1 MTEPIRVLIADDH
14 PLFRDGLTALLTDGP
29 DTELA
34 GAATS
39 GTEAVELARE
49 TQPNVV
55 VMDLHMPGL
64 NGIEATRRIVADSP
78 HITVLVLTMFDDDDS
93 IFSALRA
100 GARGYLLKGADQ
112 EQIRAAIQAAANG
125 EIIFGTQLAARMLA
139 YFTAPTA
146 PPPVFP
152 QLTDREREVLDLVA
166 QGRANPAIAA
176 KLGLS
181 QKTVRNHVSNIL
193 TKLQVADRAQAI
205 VQARDAGLG
214 HQSRVLGTSAGRIAT
229 RPAGIS
235 RLRRDP
241 CLMTTGHL
249 LPDAGITTRK
259 PAPPHPCAGP
269 GTWFPALIQAGSMA
283 RHS

>member
-49 TQPNVV
+49 TQPDVV

-64 NGIEATRRIVADSP
+64 NGVEATRRIVADSP

-139 YFTAPTA
+139 YFTRRRRPGAGVPA
-146 PPPVFP
+146 A
-152 QLTDREREVLDLVA
+152 DRPGARGARPGRPGPGQPGHRGPAGAEPEDGAESRLEHLDQA
-166 QGRANPAIAA
+166 AGRRPGPGHRAGQGR
-176 KLGLS
+176 
-181 QKTVRNHVSNIL
+181 
-193 TKLQVADRAQAI
+193 
-205 VQARDAGLG
+205 
-214 HQSRVLGTSAGRIAT
+214 
-229 RPAGIS
+229 
-235 RLRRDP
+235 
-241 CLMTTGHL
+241 
-249 LPDAGITTRK
+249 
-259 PAPPHPCAGP
+259 GP
-269 GTWFPALIQAGSMA
+269 GTAVPGLRDIPGRSRPPPGDYFPARRDRYLMTAGHPFAEAVSSA
-283 RHS
+283 RHA